1 MSFFKKAFT
10 LSEVLI
16 TLGIIGMVAALTMPA
31 VIANYQ
37 KQETVSRLQK
47 VYSVLSQAVKRAEL
61 SEGEIKYWNFSLLP
75 ENFYKTYIRPYITVS
90 QEFINSDPPF
100 DISYKCLN
108 GRICNTYGSY
118 SNKSVPKIILND
130 GSMIIFDF
138 LGNNYEVILTDIN
151 GYKKPNTWGKDMFAF
166 SIQAEGGL
174 RPYGLGAAIPG
185 GSFGDKMDR
194 ETIINSSNARACK
207 KGKDGVWCA
216 VLIMIDGWQINKDY
230 PW

>member
-16 TLGIIGMVAALTMPA
+16 TLGIIGVVAALTMPA

-37 KQETVSRLQK
+37 KRETVSRLQK
-47 VYSVLSQAVKRAEL
+47 VYSVLSQAVKQAEL
-61 SEGEIKYWNFSLLP
+61 NEGEIKYWNFSLPP

-207 KGKDGVWCA
+207 KGKDGVWCVA
-216 VLIMIDGWQINKDY
+216 LIMMDGWQINKDY

>member
-1 MSFFKKAFT
+1 
-10 LSEVLI
+10 
-16 TLGIIGMVAALTMPA
+16 MVAALTMPA

-47 VYSVLSQAVKRAEL
+47 VYSVLSQAVKQAEL
-61 SEGEIKYWNFSLLP
+61 NEGEIKYWNFSLPP

-108 GRICNTYGSY
+108 GSICYTYGSY

-216 VLIMIDGWQINKDY
+216 ALIMMDGWQINKDY

>member
-16 TLGIIGMVAALTMPA
+16 TLGIIGVVAALTMPA

-47 VYSVLSQAVKRAEL
+47 VYSVLSQAVKQAEL
-61 SEGEIKYWNFSLLP
+61 NEGEIKYWNFSLPP
-75 ENFYKTYIRPYITVS
+75 ENFYKTYIKPYITVS

-151 GYKKPNTWGKDMFAF
+151 GYKKPNTWGKRYVCFFNSGRRRAS
-166 SIQAEGGL
+166 SIRIRRGN
-174 RPYGLGAAIPG
+174 LG
-185 GSFGDKMDR
+185 R
-194 ETIINSSNARACK
+194 LVRR
-207 KGKDGVWCA
+207 
-216 VLIMIDGWQINKDY
+216 
-230 PW
+230 

>member
-1 MSFFKKAFT
+1 MSFLKKAFT

-216 VLIMIDGWQINKDY
+216 ALIMMDGWQINKDY

>member
-16 TLGIIGMVAALTMPA
+16 TLGIIGVVAALTMPA

-47 VYSVLSQAVKRAEL
+47 VYLVLSQAVKQAEL
-61 SEGEIKYWNFSLLP
+61 NEGEIKYWNFSLSP

-108 GRICNTYGSY
+108 GRI
-118 SNKSVPKIILND
+118 
-130 GSMIIFDF
+130 
-138 LGNNYEVILTDIN
+138 
-151 GYKKPNTWGKDMFAF
+151 
-166 SIQAEGGL
+166 
-174 RPYGLGAAIPG
+174 
-185 GSFGDKMDR
+185 
-194 ETIINSSNARACK
+194 
-207 KGKDGVWCA
+207 
-216 VLIMIDGWQINKDY
+216 
-230 PW
+230 

>member
-1 MSFFKKAFT
+1 M
-10 LSEVLI
+10 
-16 TLGIIGMVAALTMPA
+16 
-31 VIANYQ
+31 
-37 KQETVSRLQK
+37 
-47 VYSVLSQAVKRAEL
+47 LSQAVKRSEL
-61 SEGEIKYWNFSLLP
+61 SEGEIKYWNFSLSP

-216 VLIMIDGWQINKDY
+216 ALIMMDGWQINKDY

>member
-61 SEGEIKYWNFSLLP
+61 SEGEIKYWNFSLSP

-207 KGKDGVWCA
+207 KRKDGVWCA
-216 VLIMIDGWQINKDY
+216 ALIMMDGWQINKDY

>member
-16 TLGIIGMVAALTMPA
+16 TLGIIGVVAALTMPA

-37 KQETVSRLQK
+37 KQETISRLQK
-47 VYSVLSQAVKRAEL
+47 VYSVLSQAVKQAEL
-61 SEGEIKYWNFSLLP
+61 NEGEIKYWNFSLPP
-75 ENFYKTYIRPYITVS
+75 ENFYKTYIKPYITVS

-194 ETIINSSNARACK
+194 EAIINSSNARACTYN
-207 KGKDGVWCA
+207 DGRLA
-216 VLIMIDGWQINKDY
+216 N
-230 PW
+230 

>member
-16 TLGIIGMVAALTMPA
+16 TLGIIGVVAALTMPA

-37 KQETVSRLQK
+37 KQETISRLQK
-47 VYSVLSQAVKRAEL
+47 VYSVLSQAVKQAEL
-61 SEGEIKYWNFSLLP
+61 NEGEIKYWNFSLPP
-75 ENFYKTYIRPYITVS
+75 ENFYKTYIKPYITVS

-194 ETIINSSNARACK
+194 EAIINSSNARACK
-207 KGKDGVWCA
+207 KEKTECGA
-216 VLIMIDGWQINKDY
+216 LHL
-230 PW
+230 

>member
-138 LGNNYEVILTDIN
+138 LGNIYEVILTDIN

-216 VLIMIDGWQINKDY
+216 ALIMMDGWQINKDY

>member
-16 TLGIIGMVAALTMPA
+16 TLGIIGVVAALTMPA

-37 KQETVSRLQK
+37 KQETISRLQK
-47 VYSVLSQAVKRAEL
+47 VYSVLSQAVKQAEL
-61 SEGEIKYWNFSLLP
+61 NEGEIKYWNFSLPP
-75 ENFYKTYIRPYITVS
+75 ENFYKTYIKPYITVS

-108 GRICNTYGSY
+108 GRICNTCGSY

-194 ETIINSSNARACK
+194 EAIINSSNARACK

-216 VLIMIDGWQINKDY
+216 ALIMMDGWQINKDY

>member
-47 VYSVLSQAVKRAEL
+47 VYSVLSQAVKQAEL
-61 SEGEIKYWNFSLLP
+61 NEIKYWNFSLPP

-216 VLIMIDGWQINKDY
+216 ALIMMDGWQINKDY

>member
-61 SEGEIKYWNFSLLP
+61 SEGEIKYWNFSLSP

-108 GRICNTYGSY
+108 GSICNTYGSY

-207 KGKDGVWCA
+207 KGKDGVWCGA
-216 VLIMIDGWQINKDY
+216 LRL
-230 PW
+230 